1 MRPNPIPPCA
11 SPLPFRGGAGGGGY
25 PLGSACGARPHPNPS
40 PEGEELRKW
49 RSIGLLF
56 IAAMI
61 GSIVSTPLAARET
74 AVTQPATSATLTIER
89 VYASPGVAG
98 PNPRGV
104 RLSPDGRFLTM
115 LRSRADDRDRYDLWG
130 FDRKTGQWRM
140 LVDSARLASGREL
153 SQTEKMNRERQRI
166 GALKGIVSYDWASDS
181 QSVLAPVDGQLF
193 LAHVAGPDAGKVA
206 PIAAAQGAEVLNPT
220 LGPRGTQIAFVRD
233 RRLWVAPLTGA
244 ARAVTPAEANADVHW
259 GEAEFIAQEEL
270 HRFAGYWWSPDQG
283 RLAVERFD
291 ESGVG
296 LVTRAAIGAGAT
308 SVTQQ
313 RYPGAGT
320 ANAVVSLAIVGI
332 DGETRVDVD
341 LGPDKDIYL
350 ARVDWAPDGKTL
362 YVQRL
367 NRVQD
372 RLDML
377 AVDPDTGASRVVFSE
392 VARDKSWINLS
403 DAYRFLA
410 DGSLIWWSERDGHGH
425 LYHYKQGAWTQLTRG
440 NWEVSSLVAVDQKAG
455 RVILTGNRDDVL
467 AGQVYA
473 LDLAHPDTLTP
484 LGDPAFDNHAT
495 ADGKG
500 QTLIVTRSAD
510 AQPPQSY
517 LADSAGKRLAWIEE
531 NRVAGDHPYAPYLAA
546 HRPAQFGTIKAAD
559 GSDLHWLMIT
569 PKLEP
574 GKRYPVFTYHYGGPS
589 AQVVR
594 RGWQGALAQ
603 AVVAKGYIWFAI
615 DNRGSAN
622 RGVDFESQ
630 IWHAMGSV
638 EVEDQLAGTRWLKT
652 QGYVDPAR
660 IATFGWSYGGYMTLK
675 MLEEHPHEWT
685 AGIAVAPVTRWELY
699 DTAYTERY
707 LGDPKAPGG
716 VYDRAGALVD
726 ATKIADPLLV
736 IHGMADDNVVL
747 DNTTALV
754 AKLQANAVPFE
765 MMLYP
770 GQTHGIGGPKISVHL
785 YDAVFDFLARHGVGA
800 GGK

>member
-1 MRPNPIPPCA
+1 MRCTLTTIIA
-11 SPLPFRGGAGGGGY
+11 AALV
-25 PLGSACGARPHPNPS
+25 CGAAIMPAH
-40 PEGEELRKW
+40 
-49 RSIGLLF
+49 
-56 IAAMI
+56 
-61 GSIVSTPLAARET
+61 AREN
-74 AVTQPATSATLTIER
+74 AVTPPDQTATPATSAAPATISLER
-89 VYASPGVAG
+89 VFASPGIAG
-98 PNPRGV
+98 AVPRMP
-104 RLSPDGRFLTM
+104 RLSPDGRFLTV
-115 LRSRADDRDRYDLWG
+115 LRGRADDRDRYDLWG
-130 FDRKTGQWRM
+130 FDRHKHGWRM
-140 LVDSARLASGREL
+140 LVDSAKLASGKDL
-153 SQTEKMNRERQRI
+153 SETAKMQRERQRI
-166 GALKGIVSYDWASDS
+166 GELKGVVSYDWAPDS
-181 QSVLAPVDGQLF
+181 QSVLVPVDGQLF
-193 LAHVAGPDAGKVA
+193 LAHVAGKTAGTVV
-206 PIAAAQGAEVLNPT
+206 PIAGAAGGEVLNPV
-220 LGPRGTQIAFVRD
+220 LGPRGGHVAFVRD
-233 RRLWVAPLTGA
+233 RRLWVTPLVGD
-244 ARAVTPAEANADVHW
+244 ARAVTPVETSADVHW

-270 HRFAGYWWSPDQG
+270 HRFVGTWWAPDES

-313 RYPGAGT
+313 RYPVAGA
-320 ANAVVSLAIVGI
+320 ANAVVSLAIVSA

-341 LGPDKDIYL
+341 LGAGDPSANKDIYL
-350 ARVDWAPDGKTL
+350 ARVDWARDGKTL

-377 AVDPDTGASRVVFSE
+377 AVDPATGVSHVLFSE
-392 VARDKSWINLS
+392 VAAPKSWINLS
-403 DAYRFLA
+403 DAYRWLA

-425 LYHYKQGAWTQLTRG
+425 LYRFAAGQWQQLTQG
-440 NWEVSSLVAVDQKAG
+440 PWEVADLVGVDEKAG
-455 RVILTGNRDDVL
+455 RVILTGNRDDAL
-467 AGQVYA
+467 GGQVYA
-473 LDLAHPDTLTP
+473 LDLAHPDALTP
-484 LGDPAFDNHAT
+484 LGDPAFINHAS
-495 ADGKG
+495 ADARA

-510 AQPPQSY
+510 AQPAQVY
-517 LADSAGKRLAWIEE
+517 LADNTGKRLTWIEE
-531 NRVAGDHPYAPYLAA
+531 NRVEGAHPYAPYLAG

-559 GSDLHWLMIT
+559 GTDLHWLMIT
-569 PKLEP
+569 PPLEP

-622 RGVDFESQ
+622 RGVAFESP

-638 EVEDQLAGTRWLKT
+638 EVEDQLAGTLYLKSLDF
-652 QGYVDPAR
+652 VDPAR

-675 MLEEHPHEWT
+675 MLQAHPGAWA
-685 AGIAVAPVTRWELY
+685 AGVAVAPVTRWELY

-716 VYDRAGALVD
+716 VYERAGAIAD
-726 ATKIADPLLV
+726 AAKIADPLLV

-747 DNTTALV
+747 DNTTAL
-754 AKLQANAVPFE
+754 AAALQAQAIPFE

-785 YDAVFDFLARHGVGA
+785 YDQVFDFLSRHGVVP

>member
-1 MRPNPIPPCA
+1 MRLALFAFVAAALLA
-11 SPLPFRGGAGGGGY
+11 SVPA
-25 PLGSACGARPHPNPS
+25 
-40 PEGEELRKW
+40 
-49 RSIGLLF
+49 
-56 IAAMI
+56 
-61 GSIVSTPLAARET
+61 AAREN
-74 AVTQPATSATLTIER
+74 AVTQPAAAPTLSLER
-89 VYASPGVAG
+89 VFASPGIAG
-98 PNPRGV
+98 AAPRGV

-115 LRSRADDRDRYDLWG
+115 LRNRPDDRERYDLWG
-130 FDRKTGQWRM
+130 FDRQNGTWRM
-140 LVDSARLASGREL
+140 LVDSARLASGHEL
-153 SQTEKMNRERQRI
+153 SQTEKMQRERQRI
-166 GALKGIVSYDWASDS
+166 GGLKGIVSYDWAPNS

-193 LAHVAGPDAGKVA
+193 LAHVAGRDAGKVE
-206 PIAAAQGAEVLNPT
+206 PITAAQGGDVLNPS
-220 LGPRGTQIAFVRD
+220 LGPKGAHIAFVRD
-233 RRLWVAPLTGA
+233 RRLWVAPLHGA
-244 ARAVTPAEANADVHW
+244 AVAVTPAEANADVHW

-270 HRFAGYWWSPDQG
+270 HRFAGYWWAPDES

-308 SVTQQ
+308 AVTQQ
-313 RYPGAGT
+313 RYPAAGT
-320 ANAVVSLAIVGI
+320 ANAVVSLAIMSA
-332 DGETRVDVD
+332 DGEDHVDVD

-350 ARVDWAPDGKTL
+350 ARVDWSHDGKTL

-367 NRVQD
+367 DRAQD
-372 RLDML
+372 RLDLL
-377 AVDPDTGASRVVFSE
+377 AVDPATGASHVLFSE
-392 VARDKSWINLS
+392 TARAKSWINLS

-425 LYHYKQGAWTQLTRG
+425 LYHVKDGAWRQLTHG
-440 NWEVSSLVAVDQKAG
+440 DWEVTGLVAVDEKAG
-455 RVILTGNRDDVL
+455 RLILTGNRDDVL
-467 AGQVYA
+467 ASQIYA

-484 LGDPAFDNHAT
+484 LGDPAYDNHT
-495 ADGKG
+495 SADGKG
-500 QTLIVTRSAD
+500 QTLIVTRSGD

-517 LADSAGKRLAWIEE
+517 LADSTGKLLAWIEQ

-559 GSDLHWLMIT
+559 GSDLHWMMIT
-569 PKLEP
+569 PQMAP
-574 GKRYPVFTYHYGGPS
+574 GKRYPVFMYHYGGPS
-589 AQVVR
+589 AQVAR

-630 IWHAMGSV
+630 IWRAMGSV
-638 EVEDQLAGTRWLKT
+638 EVDDQLAGTRWLKV
-652 QGYVDPAR
+652 QGFVDPAR

-675 MLEEHPHEWT
+675 MLEAHPGAWA

-716 VYDRAGALVD
+716 VYDRAGAIAE
-726 ATKIADPLLV
+726 ATRITDPLLV

-747 DNTTALV
+747 DNTTAL
-754 AKLQANAVPFE
+754 AATLQAHAVPFE

-785 YDAVFDFLARHGVGA
+785 YDAVFDFLARHGVP
-800 GGK
+800 GGGQ

>member
-1 MRPNPIPPCA
+1 MRFALLPI
-11 SPLPFRGGAGGGGY
+11 
-25 PLGSACGARPHPNPS
+25 
-40 PEGEELRKW
+40 
-49 RSIGLLF
+49 
-56 IAAMI
+56 IAAALF
-61 GSIVSTPLAARET
+61 GSLSAAAQETP
-74 AVTQPATSATLTIER
+74 VTQPKSSTTLTLDR
-89 VYASPGVAG
+89 VFASPGIAG
-98 PNPRGV
+98 AAPRGV
-104 RLSPDGRFLTM
+104 HLSPDGRFLTV
-115 LRSRADDRDRYDLWG
+115 LRNRADDRERYDLWG
-130 FDRKTGQWRM
+130 FDRHTGKWRM
-140 LVDSARLASGREL
+140 LVDSAKLASGHEL

-166 GALKGIVSYDWASDS
+166 GGLKGIVNYDWAADS
-181 QSVLAPVDGQLF
+181 QSVLVPVDGQLF
-193 LAHVAGPDAGKVA
+193 VAHVAGANAGKVDA
-206 PIAAAQGAEVLNPT
+206 IAAALGAEVLNPS
-220 LGPRGTQIAFVRD
+220 LGPKGGHIAFVRD
-233 RRLWVAPLTGA
+233 RRLWVAAIGGA
-244 ARAVTPAEANADVHW
+244 AEAVTPVEANADVHW

-270 HRFAGYWWSPDQG
+270 HRFAGYWWAPDET

-296 LVTRAAIGAGAT
+296 MVTRAAIGAGAT

-320 ANAVVSLAIVGI
+320 ANAVVSLSIVTA
-332 DGETRVDVD
+332 DGESRVAVD

-350 ARVDWAPDGKTL
+350 ARVDWAHDGKTL

-367 NRVQD
+367 NRAQD

-377 AVDPDTGASRVVFSE
+377 AVDPATGASHVLFTE
-392 VARDKSWINLS
+392 TAAAKSWINLS

-425 LYHYKQGAWTQLTRG
+425 LYHVRDGQWQQLTRG
-440 NWEVSSLVAVDQKAG
+440 NWEVSALVAVDEKAG

-467 AGQVYA
+467 SSQIYA

-484 LGDPAFDNHAT
+484 LGDPAYDNHAS
-495 ADGKG
+495 ADAKG
-500 QTLIVTRSAD
+500 QALIVTRSGD
-510 AQPPQSY
+510 MQPTQSY
-517 LADSAGKRLAWIEE
+517 LADATGKHLAWIEE
-531 NRVAGDHPYAPYLAA
+531 NRVEGAHPYAPYLAS
-546 HRPAQFGTIKAAD
+546 HRPAQFGTIKGPD
-559 GSDLHWLMIT
+559 GTDLHWVMIT
-569 PKLEP
+569 PPLEP

-603 AVVAKGYIWFAI
+603 AVVAKGYVWFAI

-622 RGVDFESQ
+622 RGVAFESP
-630 IWHAMGSV
+630 IWRAMGSV
-638 EVEDQLAGTRWLKT
+638 EVEDQLAGTRWLKA
-652 QGYVDPAR
+652 QPFIDPAR

-675 MLEEHPHEWT
+675 MLEQHPGEWA

-716 VYDRAGALVD
+716 VYDRAGALIE
-726 ATKIADPLLV
+726 APRIADPLLV

-754 AKLQANAVPFE
+754 ASLQAHAVPFE

-770 GQTHGIGGPKISVHL
+770 GQTHGIGGQKISVHL
-785 YDAVFDFLARHGVGA
+785 YNAVFDFLNRHGVAA

>member
-1 MRPNPIPPCA
+1 MRFALFSIVA
-11 SPLPFRGGAGGGGY
+11 AAL
-25 PLGSACGARPHPNPS
+25 LGSMSA
-40 PEGEELRKW
+40 
-49 RSIGLLF
+49 
-56 IAAMI
+56 
-61 GSIVSTPLAARET
+61 AAREKF
-74 AVTQPATSATLTIER
+74 VTSPAAPATLTLER
-89 VYASPGVAG
+89 VFASPGIAG
-98 PNPRGV
+98 AVPRGV
-104 RLSPDGRFLTM
+104 RLSPDGRFLTL
-115 LRSRADDRDRYDLWG
+115 LRNRADDRDRYDLWG
-130 FDRKTGQWRM
+130 FDRHSGKWRR
-140 LVDSARLASGREL
+140 LVDSAKLSSGRDL
-153 SQTEKMNRERQRI
+153 SETARMQRERLRI
-166 GALKGIVSYDWASDS
+166 GTLKGIVSYDWAPDS
-181 QSVLAPVDGQLF
+181 QSVLVPVDGQLF
-193 LAHVAGPDAGKVA
+193 LVHVTGHDAGKVA
-206 PIAAAQGAEVLNPT
+206 AVTAAQGAEVLNPT
-220 LGPRGTQIAFVRD
+220 LGPKGGRIAFIRD
-233 RRLWVAPLTGA
+233 RRLWVAPLEGA
-244 ARAVTPAEANADVHW
+244 AEAVTPVEANADVHW

-270 HRFAGYWWSPDQG
+270 HRFAGYWWAPDES

-296 LVTRAAIGAGAT
+296 LVSRAAIGAGAT

-320 ANAVVSLAIVGI
+320 ANAVVSLSIVSA
-332 DGETRVDVD
+332 DGETRVAVD
-341 LGPDKDIYL
+341 LGPDNDIYL
-350 ARVDWAPDGKTL
+350 ARVDWSHDGKTL

-367 NRVQD
+367 NRAQD

-377 AVDPDTGASRVVFSE
+377 AVNPATGASRVLFTE
-392 VARDKSWINLS
+392 TAAPKSWINLS

-425 LYHYKQGAWTQLTRG
+425 LYHFKDDQWRQLTQG
-440 NWEVSSLVAVDQKAG
+440 NWEVSSLVAVDQTAG

-467 AGQVYA
+467 GGQVYA
-473 LDLAHPDTLTP
+473 LDLAHPGNLTP
-484 LGDPAFDNHAT
+484 LGDPAYDNHAN

-500 QTLIVTRSAD
+500 QTLIVTRSGD
-510 AQPPQSY
+510 TQPAQSY
-517 LADSAGKRLAWIEE
+517 LADATGKRLAWIEE
-531 NRVAGDHPYAPYLAA
+531 NRVEDGHPYAPYLAR
-546 HRPAQFGTIKAAD
+546 HQPAQFGTIKAAD
-559 GSDLHWLMIT
+559 GTDLHWVMIT
-569 PKLEP
+569 PPLEP

-603 AVVAKGYIWFAI
+603 AVVAKGFIWFAL

-638 EVEDQLAGTRWLKT
+638 EVDDQLAGTRWLKT
-652 QGYVDPAR
+652 QGFVDPAR

-675 MLEEHPHEWT
+675 MLEQHAHEWA

-716 VYDRAGALVD
+716 VYDRAGAIVD
-726 ATKIADPLLV
+726 ATRIADPLLV

-754 AKLQANAVPFE
+754 ATLQAHAVPFE

-785 YDAVFDFLARHGVGA
+785 YDVVFDFLSRHGVVA

>member
-1 MRPNPIPPCA
+1 MRLA
-11 SPLPFRGGAGGGGY
+11 SL
-25 PLGSACGARPHPNPS
+25 
-40 PEGEELRKW
+40 
-49 RSIGLLF
+49 
-56 IAAMI
+56 
-61 GSIVSTPLAARET
+61 SIVAAALLGGLSSIPVAARENT
-74 AVTQPATSATLTIER
+74 VTQPAAPPTLTLER
-89 VYASPGVAG
+89 VFASLGIAG
-98 PNPRGV
+98 AAPRGM
-104 RLSPDGRFLTM
+104 RLSPDGRFLTL
-115 LRSRADDRDRYDLWG
+115 LRNRPDDRDRYDLWG
-130 FDRKTGQWRM
+130 FDRHSGKWQR
-140 LVDSARLASGREL
+140 LVDSARLSSGKDL
-153 SQTEKMNRERQRI
+153 SETAKMQRERLRI
-166 GALKGIVSYDWASDS
+166 GTLKGIISYDWAPDS
-181 QSVLAPVDGQLF
+181 QSVLVPVDGQLF
-193 LAHVAGPDAGKVA
+193 IAHVAGRDAGKVEA
-206 PIAAAQGAEVLNPT
+206 VAAAQGGEVLNPT
-220 LGPRGTQIAFVRD
+220 LGPKGGHIAFVRD
-233 RRLWVAPLTGA
+233 RRLWVAPLAGA
-244 ARAVTPAEANADVHW
+244 AGAVTPVEANADVHW

-270 HRFAGYWWSPDQG
+270 HRFAGYWWAPDES

-296 LVTRAAIGAGAT
+296 LVSRAAIGAGAT

-313 RYPGAGT
+313 RYPAAGT
-320 ANAVVSLAIVGI
+320 ANAVVSLSIISA
-332 DGETRVDVD
+332 DGKGHVAVD

-350 ARVDWAPDGKTL
+350 ARVDWSHDGKTL

-367 NRVQD
+367 NRAQD

-377 AVDPDTGASRVVFSE
+377 SVDPATGAGHVLFTE
-392 VARDKSWINLS
+392 TARAKSWINLS
-403 DAYRFLA
+403 DSYRFLA

-425 LYHYKQGAWTQLTRG
+425 LYHLKDGQWTQLTHG
-440 NWEVSSLVAVDQKAG
+440 NWDVSSLVAVDEKAG

-484 LGDPAFDNHAT
+484 LGDPAYDNHASS
-495 ADGKG
+495 DVKG
-500 QTLIVTRSAD
+500 QTLIVTRSGD
-510 AQPPQSY
+510 AQPSQSY
-517 LADSAGKRLAWIEE
+517 LADNTGKRLAWIEE
-531 NRVAGDHPYAPYLAA
+531 NRVEGDHPYAPYLAA

-569 PKLEP
+569 PPLEP

-589 AQVVR
+589 AQVAR

-622 RGVDFESQ
+622 RGVEFESQ

-638 EVEDQLAGTRWLKT
+638 EVDDQLVGTQYLKT
-652 QGYVDPAR
+652 LPFVDPAR

-675 MLEEHPHEWT
+675 MLEQHPGEWA

-716 VYDRAGALVD
+716 VYDRAGAIVD

-754 AKLQANAVPFE
+754 ATLQAHAVPFE

-785 YDAVFDFLARHGVGA
+785 YDTVFDFLTRHGVVA

>member
-1 MRPNPIPPCA
+1 MRLA
-11 SPLPFRGGAGGGGY
+11 
-25 PLGSACGARPHPNPS
+25 
-40 PEGEELRKW
+40 
-49 RSIGLLF
+49 LF
-56 IAAMI
+56 AFVAAAMLA
-61 GSIVSTPLAARET
+61 SVPAAAREN
-74 AVTQPATSATLTIER
+74 AVTQSAAAPTLSLER
-89 VYASPGVAG
+89 VFASPGIAG
-98 PNPRGV
+98 AAPRGV

-115 LRSRADDRDRYDLWG
+115 LRNRPDDRERYDLWG
-130 FDRKTGQWRM
+130 FDRQTRTWRM
-140 LVDSARLASGREL
+140 LVDSARLASGHEL
-153 SQTEKMNRERQRI
+153 SQTEKMQRERQRI
-166 GALKGIVSYDWASDS
+166 GGLKGIVSYDWAPNS

-193 LAHVAGPDAGKVA
+193 LAHVTGRDAGKVE
-206 PIAAAQGAEVLNPT
+206 PIAAAQGGDVLNPS
-220 LGPRGTQIAFVRD
+220 LGPKGGHIAFVRD
-233 RRLWVAPLTGA
+233 RRLWVAPLHGA
-244 ARAVTPAEANADVHW
+244 ALAVTPAEANADVHW

-270 HRFAGYWWSPDQG
+270 HRFAGYWWAPDES

-308 SVTQQ
+308 AVTQQ
-313 RYPGAGT
+313 RYPAAGT
-320 ANAVVSLAIVGI
+320 ANAVVSLAIMSA
-332 DGETRVDVD
+332 DGEDHVDVD

-350 ARVDWAPDGKTL
+350 ARVDWSHDGKTL

-367 NRVQD
+367 NRAQD
-372 RLDML
+372 RLDVL
-377 AVDPDTGASRVVFSE
+377 AVDPATGASHVLFSE
-392 VARDKSWINLS
+392 TARAKSWINLS

-425 LYHYKQGAWTQLTRG
+425 LYHVSNGVWRQLTHG
-440 NWEVSSLVAVDQKAG
+440 NWEVTGLVAVDEKAG

-467 AGQVYA
+467 ASQVYA

-484 LGDPAFDNHAT
+484 LGDPAYDNHAS

-500 QTLIVTRSAD
+500 QTLIVTRSGD

-517 LADSAGKRLAWIEE
+517 LADNTGKLLAWIEE

-546 HRPAQFGTIKAAD
+546 HRPAQYGTIKAAD
-559 GSDLHWLMIT
+559 GSDLHWMMIT
-569 PKLEP
+569 PPLEP
-574 GKRYPVFTYHYGGPS
+574 GKRYPVFMYHYGGPS
-589 AQVVR
+589 AQVAR

-630 IWHAMGSV
+630 IWRAMGSV
-638 EVEDQLAGTRWLKT
+638 EVDDQLAGTRWLKT
-652 QGYVDPAR
+652 QAFVDPAR

-675 MLEEHPHEWT
+675 MLEAHPGAWA

-716 VYDRAGALVD
+716 VYDRAGAIAG
-726 ATKIADPLLV
+726 ATRITDPLLV

-747 DNTTALV
+747 DNTTALA
-754 AKLQANAVPFE
+754 AKLQAQAVPFE

-785 YDAVFDFLARHGVGA
+785 YDAVFDFLARHGVPA
-800 GGK
+800 GGQ